1 MLCMGGR
8 GSLAC
13 NHCPTAR
20 LGMIRYH
27 LPFIPPTCTAFITQL
42 EICFFGVVCV
52 KVLAIAGKGFMIFRL
67 KFWMRRGEDRKGEW
81 GTKIGRDLKKIIG
94 YGIGVVVEWEGGD

>member
-1 MLCMGGR
+1 M
-8 GSLAC
+8 
-13 NHCPTAR
+13 
-20 LGMIRYH
+20 
-27 LPFIPPTCTAFITQL
+27 
-42 EICFFGVVCV
+42 